1 VLGSQSPVKI
11 VQEFQSELLASLDL
25 APDAWVAPGVSIAA
39 TKGRVGRQSASG
51 YVVGEHFV
59 IWCDPGVADQV
70 AAFQADGSGDLLDQ
84 WKSFG
89 ASIGATLGRAGVVYV
104 LPPGAAVGDPDGV
117 ISIDPDVPDDME
129 RLLGF
134 LATCDEDD
142 LDEADIYVD
151 SLDSLIRCTEAS
163 PDGPLTSY
171 ASALPFEQVPRW
183 WDIGVLTPVEFRRQG
198 LGTQCVRAV
207 IAQTLADGN
216 QPLYRHDA
224 DNIASQQVA
233 LGLGFVPATR
243 LAAIG
248 FS

>member
-1 VLGSQSPVKI
+1 MKI

-25 APDAWVAPGVSIAA
+25 APDAWGAPGMSIAA
-39 TKGRVGRQSASG
+39 TPGRAGSQSASG

-59 IWCDPGVADQV
+59 IWCDPAVADQV
-70 AAFQADGSGDLLDQ
+70 AAFQPGQSGDLLEQ

-89 ASIGATLGRAGVVYV
+89 ASIGATFAGAGFIYV
-104 LPPGAAVGDPDGV
+104 LPPEAAVGDPDGV
-117 ISIDPDVPDDME
+117 ISIDRDVTAEKE

-163 PDGPLTSY
+163 SDGPLTSY

-198 LGTQCVRAV
+198 LGTRCVQAV

-216 QPLYRHDA
+216 QPLYRHNA
-224 DNIASQQVA
+224 DNIGSQQVA

-243 LAAIG
+243 LAAIT